1 MRSRSSAN
9 TAEPWYRLGVGSILL
24 GLLRNPVGLT
34 LLLSLTILALLP
46 LSDPPAEIALVV
58 GGCVTAV
65 GIAVYWDRLSLP
77 ARIRRVTGQLGL
89 IHRTPR
95 GRIQRLRC
103 SSWRQ
108 ITRHH
113 ARLIWRLPPGVTLS
127 DVLDRQE
134 AIEQATDSEIVCW
147 IEHRRLVME
156 VLRAPI
162 PDYVSFASFYAAP
175 PPPGQLVVGL
185 GRSHRGRLWADLAT
199 LPHLLVGGM
208 TGGGKSVFL
217 TQALTY
223 LVLTHHPNEIRLI
236 CVDLKGGIELDTFA
250 QTPHALEAVVTSVED
265 AARALGSVRD
275 EVDTRLRAL
284 RNAGVRDVDAWA
296 EAGRPPWPRIL
307 VVVDELAELTVRE
320 LGAAPAAVAAQKAA
334 TGRLAEIARLGRAV
348 GIHLILCT
356 QRPDAEAV
364 PGQLKANLAGTVAFR
379 VRSEVNSHILLE
391 SDRAALLPHHPGR
404 AIWAHERLE
413 EFQAIH
419 LPANEAARLLEA
431 RAEEP
436 SRGGPVVVTPG
447 PLDTSLNSGSIS
459 GRSEFP
465 GIESTPWGS
474 RDTGETEGAP

>member
-46 LSDPPAEIALVV
+46 LSDPPAELALVV
-58 GGCVTAV
+58 CSCVTAV
-65 GIAVYWDRLSLP
+65 GIAVYWDVFSLP

-89 IHRTPR
+89 VHRTPR
-95 GRIQRLRC
+95 GRVQRLRC
-103 SSWRQ
+103 CSWRQ
-108 ITRHH
+108 VTRHH
-113 ARLIWRLPPGVTLS
+113 ARLTWRLPPGVTLS

-134 AIEQATDSEIVCW
+134 AIEQATDSEVVCW
-147 IEHRRLVME
+147 VEHRRLVME

-162 PDYVSFASFYAAP
+162 PDCVPFTSFYAASA
-175 PPPGQLVVGL
+175 PPGQLVIGL
-185 GRSHRGRLWADLAT
+185 GRSHRGRLWVDLAT

-208 TGGGKSVFL
+208 TGGGKSVFI
-217 TQALTY
+217 TQALTH
-223 LVLTHHPNEIRLI
+223 LVLTRHPDELRLL
-236 CVDLKGGIELDTFA
+236 CVDLKGGVELDAFA
-250 QTPHALEAVVTSVED
+250 QTPHSLEAVVTSVEE

-275 EVDTRLRAL
+275 EVDSRLRAL
-284 RNAGVRDVDAWA
+284 RNASVRDVDAWA
-296 EAGRPPWPRIL
+296 DTGRPPWPRIL
-307 VVVDELAELTVRE
+307 AVVDELAELTVRE
-320 LGAAPAAVAAQKAA
+320 LGAAPAALAAQKAA

-419 LPANEAARLLEA
+419 LAAAAASRFLADRA
-431 RAEEP
+431 REL
-436 SRGGPVVVTPG
+436 SGGGPVVVTPG
-447 PLDTSLNSGSIS
+447 PLDTSLNSGSIW
-459 GRSEFP
+459 GGSEFP
-465 GIESTPWGS
+465 GIETVPRWSLN
-474 RDTGETEGAP
+474 TGETEGAP

>member
-1 MRSRSSAN
+1 MGSRSSAN
-9 TAEPWYRLGVGSILL
+9 TTEPWYRLGVGSLL
-24 GLLRNPVGLT
+24 VGLLRNPVGLT
-34 LLLSLTILALLP
+34 VLLSLTILVLLP
-46 LSDPPAEIALVV
+46 LSDPSAEIALVV
-58 GGCVTAV
+58 SCCVTAV
-65 GIAVYWDRLSLP
+65 GIAVYWELLGLP
-77 ARIRRVTGQLGL
+77 ARIRRVAGQLGL
-89 IHRTPR
+89 VHRTAR
-95 GRIQRLRC
+95 GRVQCLRC

-108 ITRHH
+108 ASPHH
-113 ARLIWRLPPGVTLS
+113 ARLTWRLPPGVTLS

-147 IEHRRLVME
+147 VEHRRLIME

-162 PDYVSFASFYAAP
+162 PDHVSFTSFYAGP
-175 PPPGQLVVGL
+175 VPPGRLVIGL
-185 GRSHRGRLWADLAT
+185 GRSHRGRLWVDLAT

-217 TQALTY
+217 TQALSH
-223 LVLTHHPNEIRLI
+223 LVLTHHPDELQLL
-236 CVDLKGGIELDTFA
+236 CVDLKGGVELDAFA
-250 QTPHALEAVVTSVED
+250 QTPHSLEAVVTSVEN
-265 AARALGSVRD
+265 AARALGLVRD
-275 EVDTRLRAL
+275 EVDRRLQGL
-284 RNAGVRDVDAWA
+284 RNAGVRDVDSWA
-296 EAGRPPWPRIL
+296 ATGRPTWPRIL

-320 LGAAPAAVAAQKAA
+320 LGAAPAALAAQKAA

-419 LPANEAARLLEA
+419 LAASDAQRLLEG
-431 RAEEP
+431 RIAELQAEGAGLVTP
-436 SRGGPVVVTPG
+436 PLQNTSGNTERPNPIGISRGAGPVDDAAG
-447 PLDTSLNSGSIS
+447 GGA
-459 GRSEFP
+459 GR
-465 GIESTPWGS
+465 
-474 RDTGETEGAP
+474 

>member
-1 MRSRSSAN
+1 
-9 TAEPWYRLGVGSILL
+9 VGPILL

-34 LLLSLTILALLP
+34 LVLSLTILAVLP
-46 LSDPPAEIALVV
+46 LGAPRAQIALVV
-58 GGCVTAV
+58 GSCLTAV
-65 GIAVYWDRLSLP
+65 GIAIYWDVLSLP
-77 ARIRRVTGQLGL
+77 ARIRRVVTQLGL
-89 IHRTPR
+89 AHHPSR
-95 GRIQRLRC
+95 GRVQRLRC

-113 ARLIWRLPPGVTLS
+113 ARLTWRLPPGVTLG
-127 DVLDRQE
+127 DVLERQE

-147 IEHRRLVME
+147 VEHRRVVME

-162 PDYVSFASFYAAP
+162 PDHASFSSFYEAT
-175 PPPGQLVVGL
+175 PPPGRLVIGL
-185 GRSHRGRLWADLAT
+185 GQSHRGRLWVDLGT

-217 TQALTY
+217 TQALTH
-223 LVLTHHPNEIRLI
+223 LVLTHHPDRLRLVCI
-236 CVDLKGGIELDTFA
+236 DLKGGIELDAFSSI
-250 QTPHALEAVVTSVED
+250 PHSFEEVVTSVD
-265 AARALGSVRD
+265 GAARALGSIRD
-275 EVDTRLRAL
+275 EVDRRLQAL
-284 RNAGVRDVDAWA
+284 RNAGVRDIDAWA
-296 EAGRPPWPRIL
+296 DTGRPRWPRIV

-413 EFQAIH
+413 EFQAID
-419 LPANEAARLLEA
+419 LAANEAAKLLRTRGQEL
-431 RAEEP
+431 

-459 GRSEFP
+459 GESEFS
-465 GIESTPWGS
+465 GIETTPSGS
-474 RDTGETEGAP
+474 LDTEETEEAP

>member
-1 MRSRSSAN
+1 MRSRASASSG
-9 TAEPWYRLGVGSILL
+9 EPWYRLGVGSTVL

-34 LLLSLTILALLP
+34 ILLSLTILAVLP
-46 LSDPPAEIALVV
+46 LGAPPAQTALVV
-58 GGCVTAV
+58 GSCVTAA
-65 GIAVYWDRLSLP
+65 GIAVFWDLLSLP

-89 IHRTPR
+89 VHHPPR
-95 GRIQRLRC
+95 GRVQRLRC
-103 SSWRQ
+103 SSWHQ
-108 ITRHH
+108 VTRHH
-113 ARLIWRLPPGVTLS
+113 ARLTWRLPPGVTLS
-127 DVLDRQE
+127 DVVDRQE

-147 IEHRRLVME
+147 VEHRRLVME

-162 PDYVSFASFYAAP
+162 PDHVPFSSFYEAT
-175 PPPGQLVVGL
+175 PPPGRLVLGL
-185 GRSHRGRLWADLAT
+185 GQSHRGRLWVDLAT

-223 LVLTHHPNEIRLI
+223 LVLTHRPDQLHLV
-236 CVDLKGGIELDTFA
+236 CVDLKGGIELDAFSDI
-250 QTPHALEAVVTSVED
+250 PHSVEEVVTSVD
-265 AARALGSVRD
+265 GAARALGSIRG
-275 EVDTRLRAL
+275 EVDRRLQAL
-284 RNAGVRDVDAWA
+284 RNAGVRDIDAWA
-296 EAGRPPWPRIL
+296 EPGRPPWPRIL
-307 VVVDELAELTVRE
+307 VVDELAELTVRE

-419 LPANEAARLLEA
+419 LTADEAQRFLAV
-431 RAEEP
+431 RAQEL
-436 SRGGPVVVTPG
+436 SGGGPVVVTPG

-465 GIESTPWGS
+465 GIESTPWGPP
-474 RDTGETEGAP
+474 DTGETEGAR

>member
-1 MRSRSSAN
+1 MRSRASA
-9 TAEPWYRLGVGSILL
+9 TTGEPWYRLGVAAILWRV
-24 GLLRNPVGLT
+24 LRNPVGLSVM
-34 LLLSLTILALLP
+34 LSLTILVVLP
-46 LSDPPAEIALVV
+46 LGAAPAQIALVA
-58 GGCVTAV
+58 GSCLTAV
-65 GIAVYWDRLSLP
+65 GIAVYWDLLSLP
-77 ARIRRVTGQLGL
+77 ARIRRVTTQLGL
-89 IHRTPR
+89 VHRPPR
-95 GRIQRLRC
+95 GRVQRLRC
-103 SSWRQ
+103 SGWHPV
-108 ITRHH
+108 TRHH
-113 ARLIWRLPPGVTLS
+113 ARLTWRLPPGVTLS

-134 AIEQATDSEIVCW
+134 ALEQATDSEMVCW
-147 IEHRRLVME
+147 VEHRRLVME

-162 PDYVSFASFYAAP
+162 PDHVSFSSFYEAT
-175 PPPGQLVVGL
+175 PPPGRLVIGL
-185 GRSHRGRLWADLAT
+185 GQSHRGRLWVDLAI

-217 TQALTY
+217 TQALTH
-223 LVLTHHPNEIRLI
+223 LVLTHHADQLRLV
-236 CVDLKGGIELDTFA
+236 CVDLKGGIELGAFSDI
-250 QTPHALEAVVTSVED
+250 PHSFEEVVTSVD
-265 AARALGSVRD
+265 GAARALGSVRD
-275 EVDTRLRAL
+275 EVDRRLH
-284 RNAGVRDVDAWA
+284 AWD
-296 EAGRPPWPRIL
+296 ETGRPPWPRIL

-419 LPANEAARLLEA
+419 LIADEAQRLLA
-431 RAEEP
+431 VRAQEL
-436 SRGGPVVVTPG
+436 SGGGPVVVTPG

-474 RDTGETEGAP
+474 PDTGETEGAR